1 MVTVINRNYD
11 TENRESVE
19 TIIGLKSDIIKLKS
33 TLIGDRIRIN
43 AY

>member
-19 TIIGLKSDIIKLKS
+19 TIIGLKSNTIKLKPI
-33 TLIGDRIRIN
+33 LIRDRIRIN
-43 AY
+43 TY

>member
-11 TENRESVE
+11 TENREFVG
-19 TIIGLKSDIIKLKS
+19 TIIGLKSDIIKLKP
-33 TLIGDRIRIN
+33 TLIRDCIRTN